1 MLRQRIGTAIIAA
14 VAAVVLT
21 NAINDYQKEK
31 QFRKL
36 NAKKE
41 DRTVKLIRSGT
52 EQHVSVRDINV
63 GDVLVRKSS
72 K

>member
-1 MLRQRIGTAIIAA
+1 
-14 VAAVVLT
+14 VVLT

-41 DRTVKLIRSGT
+41 DRVVKLLRSGD
-52 EQHVSVRDINV
+52 EKQISVHEINV
-63 GDVLVRKSS
+63 GDVLVRKILVHL
-72 K
+72 